1 VISDPLFQ
9 EFPATILARS
19 NSRHSIFTMLH
30 ETFLVAACATFV
42 LCSSTYAAV
51 IPCPLDSLLEAPAN
65 WQMTPKAFAEK
76 FTNGKSPHFVWLTK
90 DHTRAKMGRRL
101 YGDVTLNLTLFGGE
115 VPVEEV
121 IVDFAGGRL
130 NLVSFSIY
138 NRGDNGTIT
147 GEDFTARFT
156 LTGKAMANL
165 LAVKPRRK
173 DADPQSGLITAGYGW
188 FSQANGMALLEHN
201 EKAMDGGDREFLR
214 LRVARPDAEGS
225 LAASMSHSRGGS
237 AVRLGDL
244 PDNLVKRDNGDVFI
258 GTIPMV
264 DQGDKGYCVVA
275 STQRAFEYY
284 GIGADM
290 HQIAQVTKADPNL
303 GTNPILMAKAL
314 DAIDYRFKTR
324 LDIIGLGGLGEFTE
338 VEKEKGEYYIGKP
351 VDERKFNKEI
361 HSYIDSGLPLL
372 WALTLGI
379 APETPQL
386 TVQAGGGHMRLI
398 IGYNDKTEEIIFT
411 DSWGEG
417 HEFKKMKISDAYK
430 VSTGL
435 FVLKPT
441 VH

>member
-1 VISDPLFQ
+1 
-9 EFPATILARS
+9 
-19 NSRHSIFTMLH
+19 MLDK
-30 ETFLVAACATFV
+30 TFLAAACASLFLTAP
-42 LCSSTYAAV
+42 LSAAV

-65 WQMTPKAFAEK
+65 WQMTPEAFAEK
-76 FTNGKSPHFVWLTK
+76 FTEGKNPHFVWLTK

-101 YGDVTLNLTLFGGE
+101 YGDATLDLSLFGGK

-121 IVDFAGGRL
+121 IVDFAGGLL

-138 NRGDNGTIT
+138 NRGDNGSIT

-156 LTGKAMANL
+156 LTGKAMAEL
-165 LAVKPRRK
+165 MAVKPRRK
-173 DADPQSGLITAGYGW
+173 DADPQSGLITAGFGW
-188 FSQANGMALLEHN
+188 FSQDRGIALLEHN

-214 LRVARPDAEGS
+214 LRIAKPGAVGS

-244 PDNLVKRDNGDVFI
+244 PGNLVKSDNGDIFI
-258 GTIPMV
+258 GNIPMV

-303 GTNPILMAKAL
+303 GTNPILMVKAL

-324 LDIIGLGGLGEFTE
+324 LDIIGLGGRGEFTE
-338 VEKEKGEYYIGKP
+338 VEKKKGEYFVGKP
-351 VDERKFNKEI
+351 VDERKFNKGI
-361 HSYIDSGLPLL
+361 HSYVDSGLPLL

-386 TVQAGGGHMRLI
+386 IVQAGGGHMRLI
-398 IGYNDKTEEIIFT
+398 IGYNDKTGEIIFT
-411 DSWGEG
+411 DSWGAG